1 MDLTTQL
8 DPARDLQRLHTLIVG
23 EYAKL
28 NFSLLMNHSLEN
40 MIIGNIT
47 SMSKC
52 FDASMPK
59 NEETEL
65 TRQTL
70 RRLNDEAMN
79 LEQIHRNH
87 RNKEQKEMKVGSK
100 KVPIGDDNYLRG
112 ISSSSLNSGSA
123 TTPRPITTTNQ
134 LFDLPPFQRGHF
146 LRNSD
151 GFSHF

>member
-1 MDLTTQL
+1 M
-8 DPARDLQRLHTLIVG
+8 
-23 EYAKL
+23 
-28 NFSLLMNHSLEN
+28 M
-40 MIIGNIT
+40 
-47 SMSKC
+47 SMSKF

-59 NEETEL
+59 TDEIEL

-70 RRLNDEAMN
+70 RKLNDEATK

-87 RNKEQKEMKVGSK
+87 RNIKQKDMKLGSK
-100 KVPIGDDNYLRG
+100 KEPIGDDNYLRG

-134 LFDLPPFQRGHF
+134 LFDLPPTIFQRGHF